1 MDIVVCIK
9 RVPFTQEVDLEID
22 SGQRDIV
29 KDGLAFVLNEWDNY
43 ALEEAI
49 SLKERLG
56 GQVTAVSVGSE
67 EDEEVLRRAL
77 AMGADRAIRV
87 DAGNRTLDVR
97 CISRILAKVV
107 KDLPFDLILTGA
119 QADDTNEGCVGVMLA
134 EELGLPHASVV
145 KGVEVLDKGLRIR
158 VELEGG
164 TEEISS
170 IKLPALLTIQTGINE
185 PRYVSV
191 MGIRKA
197 AKKELKVLA
206 LEELRLGGGSLEP
219 DSSVERLFF
228 PPEQG
233 GAQMLTGDPATIA
246 ERILKI
252 LKEKGVIQ

>member
-1 MDIVVCIK
+1 MEIVVCIK
-9 RVPFTQEVDLEID
+9 RVPFTQEVDLEIAP
-22 SGQRDIV
+22 SQKDIV
-29 KDGLAFVLNEWDNY
+29 KEGLAFVLNEWDNY

-56 GQVTAVSVGSE
+56 GQVTAVLIGSE

-77 AMGADRAIRV
+77 AMGADRAVRV
-87 DAGNRTLDVR
+87 DPGDVYLDVR
-97 CISRILAKVV
+97 GISKILTRVV
-107 KDLPFDLILTGA
+107 KDMPFDLILTGA

-134 EELGLPHASVV
+134 EELGIPHASVV
-145 KGVEVLDKGLRIR
+145 KGIEVLDRTLRIR

-164 TEEISS
+164 TEEVSTIR
-170 IKLPALLTIQTGINE
+170 LPALLTIQTGINE

-197 AKKELKVLA
+197 AKKELKVFS
-206 LEELRLGGGSLEP
+206 LEELGLDSESIKP
-219 DSSVERLFF
+219 DSIVERLYF

-233 GAQMLTGDPATIA
+233 GAHMLTGDPATVA
-246 ERILKI
+246 EKILKI